1 MASKK
6 RYGFVIDVARCID
19 CRACLVACSVENNVP
34 MNHTRI
40 WVKDLGVQG
49 AFPDLQRTFVPYNCM
64 HCDNPPCIEVCV
76 SGATYKQADTGLVL
90 VDQEA
95 CIGCG
100 YCVEACPYDARYLDE
115 KRGVVDKCTG
125 CVQRV
130 ETGQQP
136 ACVTTCL
143 GGARMFGDLNDPNSE
158 VSMALKNATSVQ
170 RLDYEKNGHDTDP
183 NIYYINAGTLKGGVL
198 ESGLLPRDPRYTLA
212 EEGWKKVLVPAI
224 FAGIGASF
232 LVQATYFTKQL
243 VEGEK
248 EFEE

>member
-49 AFPDLQRTFVPYNCM
+49 AFPDLQRSFVPYNCM

-183 NIYYINAGTLKGGVL
+183 NIYYINAGALQGGVL
-198 ESGLLPRDPRYTLA
+198 ESSLLPRDPRYTLA

-224 FAGIGASF
+224 FAGVGVSF

>member
-125 CVQRV
+125 CAQRV

-183 NIYYINAGTLKGGVL
+183 NIYYINAGALQGGVL
-198 ESGLLPRDPRYTLA
+198 ESSLLPRDPRYTLA